1 MYNGKVKFFNEA
13 KGFGFIKETE
23 TSKEYFVHASGLID
37 RIKENDEVT
46 FELEE
51 GRKGLNALN
60 AFIKHFSKTR
70 IRYEYDTNALVHI
83 VEVLPNDIYHL
94 DTDYI
99 QWEDD
104 FYKRFVTLF
113 PSENICFISDDALV
127 EISTP
132 ELVLEG
138 LEYAPI
144 TSSKETTNIINTNIV
159 TSVNKCFD
167 IPFSDIPFYELRINY
182 KFNSFDSPNSC
193 DGDNI
198 LKAA

>member
-1 MYNGKVKFFNEA
+1 MEA
-13 KGFGFIKETE
+13 KNYI
-23 TSKEYFVHASGLID
+23 HD
-37 RIKENDEVT
+37 
-46 FELEE
+46 
-51 GRKGLNALN
+51 ALN
-60 AFIKHFSKTR
+60 AFIKRFSKTR